1 MYKNNNIGMK
11 TKIQKNKR
19 CGMRKLV
26 KNKEVLK
33 FSQSWYIQNNAS
45 MNELYDICLR
55 THSKTNK
62 KFNFKSLYMRRK

>member
-11 TKIQKNKR
+11 TKIQRDKW

-33 FSQSWYIQNNAS
+33 FSQSGYIQNNAS
-45 MNELYDICLR
+45 MNKLSE
-55 THSKTNK
+55 
-62 KFNFKSLYMRRK
+62 F